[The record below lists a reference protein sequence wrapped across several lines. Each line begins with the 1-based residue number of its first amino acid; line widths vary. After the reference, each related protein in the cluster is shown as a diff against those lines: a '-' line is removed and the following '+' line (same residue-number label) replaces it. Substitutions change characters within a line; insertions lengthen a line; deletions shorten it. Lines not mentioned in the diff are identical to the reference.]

1 MRVHQVASPASS
13 ARRDSTKPC
22 QATSNGSTITGVCLN
37 SGSPETGSTTGL
49 TTAPTRASE
58 ANWPFQWIGTNTLP
72 RAMPPLMRTRATT
85 LPQREPTRASAPL
98 AHAGQQRVVRMQVDE
113 RFGHVIGELG
123 ARPVRVMVCHWSRT
137 RPVLR
142 MRG

>member
-1 MRVHQVASPASS
+1 MRVHQVASSVSS

-85 LPQREPTRASAPL
+85 LPQREPTRASAPSRTP
-98 AHAGQQRVVRMQVDE
+98 ASRASCGCRSTN
-113 RFGHVIGELG
+113 GSGTWSASLG

-142 MRG
+142 MSG